1 MNISRGR
8 LYSLLLLLTACGYLW
23 LYVSNDSSRVFLW
36 NGCLTRYLF
45 HIPCPSCGT
54 TRAVLAFFHG
64 EWMNSLYYNPL
75 GIIMGILMVVVPIW
89 IVVDLL
95 TGSSSLLKDYHITET
110 KLRSWP
116 YALAGIMA
124 LLINWIWNLV
134 KYT

>member
-95 TGSSSLLKDYHITET
+95 TGSSSLLITET

-116 YALAGIMA
+116 DALAGIMA
-124 LLINWIWNLV
+124 ILINWIWNLV